1 MAYFNIE
8 DLAGTVEI
16 VTFPKPFMDYR
27 QDIVEDNKVFIKGT
41 VDLRDEENG
50 KVLCNEIIPFDS
62 IPRDLWIKFANKQA
76 YIDSEKELFNILT
89 ESDGND
95 RVIIYC
101 EAEKARKNLPLSMTV
116 KAEGSTLLKL
126 AGRFGEKN
134 VKVVEKSIEK

>member
-1 MAYFNIE
+1 
-8 DLAGTVEI
+8 
-16 VTFPKPFMDYR
+16 MDYR